1 MLMRWQNATSRGTAQ
16 YFQDSFPARVLGVA
30 FHFVGAKS
38 KQNAISPECRLL
50 CVVRDGM
57 VPSIL
62 AIGDRDNY
70 AAGDGGF
77 RMGRN
82 FSAAKTMASY
92 SAVSPPGL
100 STFNDSRRART
111 LSVKSWSR

>member
-1 MLMRWQNATSRGTAQ
+1 MLMLWQNATSRGTAQ
-16 YFQDSFPARVLGVA
+16 YFQDSCPARVLGVA

-70 AAGDGGF
+70 AAGSVWE
-77 RMGRN
+77 RN

-100 STFNDSRRART
+100 STFNDSRRAAT
-111 LSVKSWSR
+111 LSV